1 MKAKRFV
8 AVLAALA
15 LILVVASPA
24 LAASFGVSPSHT
36 ELVVPGDGS
45 STANFQI
52 HFFSGDVEVSLVDI
66 PLRVEPET
74 IHVEALNKPADIELT
89 IYGDETL
96 GSQVYDGYIR
106 FIGMSGGSV
115 AAGVEVKAK
124 ITNVSEGIPVPPQAE
139 KPAAQEPEPVA
150 EKPTP
155 EVAPTPSVA
164 EETSPQSPQAPPP
177 APVQPGAK
185 LPLIPVL
192 IGFGVVIVL
201 LLLVIARIVI
211 RRRT

>member
-15 LILVVASPA
+15 LALVAASPA
-24 LAASFGVSPSHT
+24 LAASLGVSPSHT

-52 HFFSGDVEVSLVDI
+52 HFFSGDVEISLVDI

-124 ITNVSEGIPVPPQAE
+124 ITNVSEGIPVSPQAE
-139 KPAAQEPEPVA
+139 KPATQEPEPVA

-164 EETSPQSPQAPPP
+164 EEASPQAPQAPPP
-177 APVQPGAK
+177 APVQPGTEV
-185 LPLIPVL
+185 PLIPIL
-192 IGFGVVIVL
+192 IGVGSVVALVL
-201 LLLVIARIVI
+201 LIMAGIAIG
-211 RRRT
+211 RRT